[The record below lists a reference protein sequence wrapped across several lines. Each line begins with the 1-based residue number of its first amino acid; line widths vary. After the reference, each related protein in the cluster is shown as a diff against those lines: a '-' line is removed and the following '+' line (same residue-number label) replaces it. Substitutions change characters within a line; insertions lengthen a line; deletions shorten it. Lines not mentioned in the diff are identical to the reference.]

1 MSVRVGADT
10 APDLFQPRILEG
22 APHVSLRACL
32 ACDMLNVNS
41 LRNSVLFL
49 GCCVQSAVVAMLLS
63 EYHHCRREIPR
74 RAREICLDGLV
85 GFAIATTFEVLLTF

>member
-1 MSVRVGADT
+1 MSVMVLTLLLTFSSHDSGN
-10 APDLFQPRILEG
+10 ILEG

-63 EYHHCRREIPR
+63 EYHHCLLSVRGHDLYDYFFF
-74 RAREICLDGLV
+74 LDY
-85 GFAIATTFEVLLTF
+85 FF